1 MTWILII
8 AGVWIACAVVGA
20 LLLGLAIRH
29 ADRVRRRAGHVP
41 DHVADDVVTAMG
53 TRRPDR

>member
-1 MTWILII
+1 MTWILVV
-8 AGVWIACAVVGA
+8 AGVWTLCAVACA
-20 LLLGLAIRH
+20 LLLGLAIGH
-29 ADRVRRRAGHVP
+29 ADRVRRRSIRVP